1 MHQAGP
7 PTFPRSSQCKT
18 KPHRNKIS
26 SWPPFQTACTRL
38 DVSAGLGCVLSLLE
52 VESER
57 SEVCH
62 GVHCLVAML
71 KAQLDQTAE
80 ELLRTSELGSDVAAA

>member
-1 MHQAGP
+1 MQD
-7 PTFPRSSQCKT
+7 
-18 KPHRNKIS
+18 
-26 SWPPFQTACTRL
+26 QTASKQDIILVAIPDCLYSLGR
-38 DVSAGLGCVLSLLE
+38 VSAGLGCVLSLLE

-80 ELLRTSELGSDVAAA
+80 ELLRTSELGSDVAGG

>member
-1 MHQAGP
+1 MQD
-7 PTFPRSSQCKT
+7 
-18 KPHRNKIS
+18 
-26 SWPPFQTACTRL
+26 QTASKQDIILAAIPDCLYSLGR
-38 DVSAGLGCVLSLLE
+38 VSAGLGCVLSLLE

-80 ELLRTSELGSDVAAA
+80 ELLRTSELASDVAAA

>member
-1 MHQAGP
+1 MQD
-7 PTFPRSSQCKT
+7 
-18 KPHRNKIS
+18 
-26 SWPPFQTACTRL
+26 QTASKQDIILAAIPDCLYSLGR
-38 DVSAGLGCVLSLLE
+38 VSAGLGCVLPLLE
-52 VESER
+52 VESKR

-80 ELLRTSELGSDVAAA
+80 ELLRTSEFGSDVAAA

>member
-1 MHQAGP
+1 MQD
-7 PTFPRSSQCKT
+7 
-18 KPHRNKIS
+18 
-26 SWPPFQTACTRL
+26 QTASKQETILAAIPDCLYSLGR
-38 DVSAGLGCVLSLLE
+38 VSAGMGCVLSLLE

-80 ELLRTSELGSDVAAA
+80 ELLRTSELSSDVAAA

>member
-1 MHQAGP
+1 MQD
-7 PTFPRSSQCKT
+7 
-18 KPHRNKIS
+18 
-26 SWPPFQTACTRL
+26 QTASKQDFILAAIPDCLYSLGR
-38 DVSAGLGCVLSLLE
+38 VSAGLGCVLSLLE

-80 ELLRTSELGSDVAAA
+80 ELLRTSELASDVAAA

>member
-1 MHQAGP
+1 MQD
-7 PTFPRSSQCKT
+7 
-18 KPHRNKIS
+18 
-26 SWPPFQTACTRL
+26 QTASKQEIILAAIPDCLYSLGR
-38 DVSAGLGCVLSLLE
+38 VSAGVGCVLSLLE

-80 ELLRTSELGSDVAAA
+80 ELLRTSELGSDAAAA

>member
-1 MHQAGP
+1 MLD
-7 PTFPRSSQCKT
+7 
-18 KPHRNKIS
+18 
-26 SWPPFQTACTRL
+26 QTASKQEIILAAIPDCLYSLGR
-38 DVSAGLGCVLSLLE
+38 VSAGLGCVLSLLE

-71 KAQLDQTAE
+71 KAQLDLTAE
-80 ELLRTSELGSDVAAA
+80 ELLRMGELASDVAAA

>member
-1 MHQAGP
+1 MQD
-7 PTFPRSSQCKT
+7 
-18 KPHRNKIS
+18 
-26 SWPPFQTACTRL
+26 QTASKQEIILAAIPDCLYSLGR
-38 DVSAGLGCVLSLLE
+38 VSAGLGCVLSLLE

-80 ELLRTSELGSDVAAA
+80 ELLRTSELSSDVVAA

>member
-1 MHQAGP
+1 MQD
-7 PTFPRSSQCKT
+7 
-18 KPHRNKIS
+18 
-26 SWPPFQTACTRL
+26 QTASKQDIILAAIPDCLYSLGR
-38 DVSAGLGCVLSLLE
+38 VSAGLGCVLSLLE

-80 ELLRTSELGSDVAAA
+80 ELLRTSELGSDVAGG